1 MGSGRSDRVAAP
13 NRDHDDLMLDSL
25 LPSRSV
31 EDYID
36 GRVTIVLAGVAYRL
50 RELSMVETDAWAGAI
65 DDRLMGLLAKID
77 ALDNGTVTLATL
89 FEDARLFDGSLFDTL
104 LAYDKDATLPPK
116 ETLQA
121 TVTHTQVLFALLGV
135 WATTKSPLA
144 VGVLNAVKMALILTG
159 IEQAPTASSP
169 ETSDGDSEK
178 SEPDSP
184 TDSSTTTSPSRKNG
198 SPTSTARPS
207 KSRGRATSSRVT
219 ATPTVVGSA

>member
-1 MGSGRSDRVAAP
+1 
-13 NRDHDDLMLDSL
+13 MLDTI

-31 EDYID
+31 EDYVD

-50 RELSMVETDAWAGAI
+50 RELSMVETDAWAGTI
-65 DDRLMGLLAKID
+65 DDRLMGLLSKID
-77 ALDNGTVTLATL
+77 ALDNGQVTLATL
-89 FEDARLFDGSLFDTL
+89 FEDARLFDASLFDTL
-104 LAYDKDATLPPK
+104 LAYDKDKTLPSK
-116 ETLQA
+116 KVLQA

-159 IEQAPTASSP
+159 IEQAPTASLP
-169 ETSDGDSEK
+169 ETSDGASEK
-178 SEPDSP
+178 SEADSP

-198 SPTSTARPS
+198 SPTNTARRS
-207 KSRGRATSSRVT
+207 KSRAPATSSRAT